1 MSSEKIAIF
10 IDGQNLSATCHA
22 LGLEMDFK
30 RLLQVFSEQGRLVRA
45 SLYTTMFGDHED
57 NPVKPLMDWLQYNG
71 YRIVTKTVHETTDS
85 SGRRKTRGSMHVELA
100 CDVMDMVETLDRVY
114 LFSGDGDYRALVAA
128 VQRKGVRV
136 SVVSS
141 LKTPTPMIA
150 DALRRQADEFIELD
164 TLADRVARIDRSD
177 AAVDVDFEK
186 SIESRYGIRAVEA

>member
-1 MSSEKIAIF
+1 MPSEKIAIF

-30 RLLQVFSEQGRLVRA
+30 RLLQVFSEQGRIVRA
-45 SLYTTMFGDHED
+45 SLYTTVFADHDD
-57 NPVKPLMDWLQYNG
+57 NPLRPLLDWLDYNG
-71 YRIVTKTVHETTDS
+71 YRVVTRTVHQTADL
-85 SGRRKTRGSMHVELA
+85 SGSRTARGSMHVALA

-114 LFSGDGDYRALVAA
+114 LFSGDGDYRPLVAA

-141 LKTPTPMIA
+141 LRTPSPIMS

-164 TLADRVARIDRSD
+164 LLAGRLARTDRSD
-177 AAVDVDFEK
+177 MAVDAE
-186 SIESRYGIRAVEA
+186 SEMAIESRHGIRAVGA